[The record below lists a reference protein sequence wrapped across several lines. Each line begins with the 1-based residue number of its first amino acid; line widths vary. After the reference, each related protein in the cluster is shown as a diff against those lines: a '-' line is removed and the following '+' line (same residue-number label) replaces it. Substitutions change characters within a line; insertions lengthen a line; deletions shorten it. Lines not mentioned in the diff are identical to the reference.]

1 MSQRYDEIFLS
12 KLNPKALIFISCPN
26 KLIDVED
33 RVILSHDNKGGLNT
47 CLSISQVE
55 TPYERSTF
63 IFSEMI
69 GGLCMFV
76 LVLSLFLVR
85 KMNLSTDYNPREI
98 LKQMRIK
105 NGTKIIISHLNIN
118 SIRNKFDCLTYLID
132 KNVDIFLISESKLDS
147 TFPDSQ
153 FFIHGFHS
161 PYRRDRNDKGGGGGY
176 YSMCMIAFHLEK

>member
-26 KLIDVED
+26 KLIDVEN

-132 KNVDIFLISESKLDS
+132 KNVSNFLFLFCLLFSFLFGNIYLQDKMRAIIFTILVLVHTSFSRI
-147 TFPDSQ
+147 
-153 FFIHGFHS
+153 
-161 PYRRDRNDKGGGGGY
+161 YR
-176 YSMCMIAFHLEK
+176 